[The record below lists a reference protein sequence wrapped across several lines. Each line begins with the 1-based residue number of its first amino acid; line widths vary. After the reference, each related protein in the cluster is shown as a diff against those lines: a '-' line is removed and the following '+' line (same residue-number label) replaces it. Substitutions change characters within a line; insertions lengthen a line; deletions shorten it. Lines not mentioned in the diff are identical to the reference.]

1 MAELRLWL
9 GSLFEGLLCSP
20 CPNAFKKLKF
30 ASVWS
35 NHQSKNIKIFIW
47 ENFSLGDIFVKK
59 TNNTIKSN
67 KCNQCDYASF
77 HAGHLQEQWGKAK
90 QMQPVWLY
98 ILLCMRSEDTF
109 ENTRWRKIQ
118 YMQPVRLYILVCK
131 RFENTF
137 ENKQWGKVKQM
148 QPVWI
153 CINPS
158 RQFEDTF
165 VKT

>member
-20 CPNAFKKLKF
+20 CPNAFKKLIF

-47 ENFSLGDIFVKK
+47 EIEKTFENENFSLEDIFVKK

-77 HAGHLQEQWGKAK
+77 HAGHLWEQWGKAK
-90 QMQPVWLY
+90 QVQPVWLC
-98 ILLCMRSEDTF
+98 ILLCKRSEDTF

-118 YMQPVRLYILVCK
+118 YMQQVRLYILVIQVVCK
-131 RFENTF
+131 RFENTL
-137 ENKQWGKVKQM
+137 ENTQ
-148 QPVWI
+148 
-153 CINPS
+153 
-158 RQFEDTF
+158 
-165 VKT
+165 